1 MCIYC
6 KENSL
11 VRATKTKLYFRKSYS
26 YDDPYE
32 LFLYAL
38 KSSETK
44 RQYPKRLK
52 VVFDYL
58 VSIDELKEIKL
69 ENQCKEIVSKTLQ
82 NPHWLTCCLM
92 RFIIFQNERIQR
104 KEIVAITAY
113 NYIRSL
119 KLFIDMN
126 FDMPPINWKKITRGL
141 PSRREIANDRA
152 PTIEEIQKIIEYP
165 DRRIKPLIL
174 CMVSGGFRLG
184 AWDYLKWK
192 HVIPMRNKEGEIIAA
207 KLVIYA
213 GEPEEYYC
221 FITPE
226 AFRKI
231 CVNAISPGSID
242 TPILNPV
249 LNEEQV
255 KQFKKNVTKSI
266 PMGRMG
272 SPDEVAKAVLFLASD
287 DSSYVTGIELF
298 VDGGIAQI

>member
-1 MCIYC
+1 M
-6 KENSL
+6 
-11 VRATKTKLYFRKSYS
+11 
-26 YDDPYE
+26 
-32 LFLYAL
+32 
-38 KSSETK
+38 
-44 RQYPKRLK
+44 
-52 VVFDYL
+52 
-58 VSIDELKEIKL
+58 
-69 ENQCKEIVSKTLQ
+69 
-82 NPHWLTCCLM
+82 
-92 RFIIFQNERIQR
+92 
-104 KEIVAITAY
+104 
-113 NYIRSL
+113 
-119 KLFIDMN
+119 
-126 FDMPPINWKKITRGL
+126 
-141 PSRREIANDRA
+141 
-152 PTIEEIQKIIEYP
+152 
-165 DRRIKPLIL
+165 

-207 KLVIYA
+207 KLIIYA

-231 CVNAISPGSID
+231 RVNAISPGSID

-298 VDGGIAQI
+298 VDGGVAQI